1 MFHYIQQ
8 GHTYASASQIFLIT
22 LDSVQK
28 WVARYK
34 KYGIEGLQNKTIPGR
49 PSLNDAKYNVKIL
62 DKITLLQT
70 NKKAEEFDL
79 RILKRCCPR
88 ILILIIWVKWCA
100 LSSNKT
106 RFKLDKF

>member
-1 MFHYIQQ
+1 MAQNESNSKTKIRFLVFHYIQQ

-49 PSLNDAKYNVKIL
+49 PSLNDAKDNVKIL
-62 DKITLLQT
+62 
-70 NKKAEEFDL
+70 
-79 RILKRCCPR
+79 
-88 ILILIIWVKWCA
+88 
-100 LSSNKT
+100 
-106 RFKLDKF
+106 

>member
-34 KYGIEGLQNKTIPGR
+34 KYGIEGLQTKTILGR
-49 PSLNDAKYNVKIL
+49 PSLNDAKDN
-62 DKITLLQT
+62 DKTTLMQT
-70 NKKAEEFDL
+70 TKKGG
-79 RILKRCCPR
+79 RVRLKD
-88 ILILIIWVKWCA
+88 I
-100 LSSNKT
+100 
-106 RFKLDKF
+106 

>member
-8 GHTYASASQIFLIT
+8 GHTYANALSNIFNHIRPLE
-22 LDSVQK
+22 K

-34 KYGIEGLQNKTIPGR
+34 KYGIEGLQTKTILGR